1 MDSFKKMAGMK
12 TLLIDDS
19 DVVRDTL
26 TMVYTSKNCFIRAV
40 SNAEDGFD
48 ALEQEHFDIIICDF
62 KLPGINGVEFF
73 EQVIDLYPDSVRVL
87 ISGYGNDEIISRAF
101 ETGIHAFIEKPF
113 SLIAFLE
120 RLVPLVDK
128 YRSGKLNPSSCGK
141 KKTTF
146 GIKPHPKPTRIA
158 ENSFACWR

>member
-26 TMVYTSKNCFIRAV
+26 TMVYAFKNCFIRAV

-62 KLPGINGVEFF
+62 KLPGINGVQFF
-73 EQVIDLYPDSVRVL
+73 ERVIELYPDSVRVL
-87 ISGYGNDEIISRAF
+87 ISGYGNDEIISRAT

-120 RLVPLVDK
+120 RLGPLIDK
-128 YRSGKLNPSSCGK
+128 YCCGELNPNSCGE
-141 KKTTF
+141 KKTSF
-146 GIKPHPKPTRIA
+146 RIKPHPKPTQIA
-158 ENSFACWR
+158 ENSSACWR

>member
-26 TMVYTSKNCFIRAV
+26 TMVYAFKNCFIRAV

-62 KLPGINGVEFF
+62 KLPGINGVQFF
-73 EQVIDLYPDSVRVL
+73 ERVIELYPDSVRVL
-87 ISGYGNDEIISRAF
+87 ISGYGNDEIISRAI
-101 ETGIHAFIEKPF
+101 ETGIQYVPG
-113 SLIAFLE
+113 FLPDSIRDLPE
-120 RLVPLVDK
+120 
-128 YRSGKLNPSSCGK
+128 
-141 KKTTF
+141 
-146 GIKPHPKPTRIA
+146 
-158 ENSFACWR
+158 